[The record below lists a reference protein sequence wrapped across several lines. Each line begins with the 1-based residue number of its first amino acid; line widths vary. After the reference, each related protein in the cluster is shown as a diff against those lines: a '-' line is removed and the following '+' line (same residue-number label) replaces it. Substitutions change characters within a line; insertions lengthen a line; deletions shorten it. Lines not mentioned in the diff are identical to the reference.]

1 MLKIIVEYR
10 NHRFTPLIYLLL
22 VTLFLSVIQF
32 INLLPEPEEHEIS
45 QMLFQASIVLL
56 SASFSLLLLLLFF
69 DSFDHESV
77 LMFRNVTLMICVSTL
92 GILMITA
99 SVLIS
104 SVVSEETER
113 FSDLENLEL
122 TNSEILLFSI
132 LGITVVLVLL
142 MVIAMVIMIFK
153 SLRRKMNETTNHQ
166 VQKLIQKIFIGS
178 IIMVIGPIFVGI
190 FNFIRIGSTGLG
202 NVLQPFV
209 AILGL
214 WIMIYYFLKGG
225 IFLFQG
231 DALRRLIIISESGIP
246 IYSYSFRRFSL
257 QEDILADSLS
267 DRSSQEVLFSGAI
280 KSISYL
286 LSEFTGSD
294 KVVREIILEDMVM
307 MIKMISDGF
316 SAILL
321 SNKSTKFLKNAL
333 NKFGENVS
341 SLVEEVPQGQAFNSN
356 QIKVANELLEGSFG
370 FGYFQQIGSK

>member
-1 MLKIIVEYR
+1 
-10 NHRFTPLIYLLL
+10 
-22 VTLFLSVIQF
+22 
-32 INLLPEPEEHEIS
+32 
-45 QMLFQASIVLL
+45 
-56 SASFSLLLLLLFF
+56 
-69 DSFDHESV
+69 
-77 LMFRNVTLMICVSTL
+77 
-92 GILMITA
+92 
-99 SVLIS
+99 
-104 SVVSEETER
+104 VVSEETER